1 MLKIVLASAS
11 PRRREILENLGLEFE
26 IVVSD
31 VDESSDIQ
39 EPELLVKELSNRKA
53 ESVYQSLN
61 CPSDTLVI
69 GCDSV
74 VVSENEI
81 FGKPKD
87 RQDAKR
93 MLSQLQD
100 SKHSVISGLTLIY
113 NGKTETAYEETF
125 VLFDKVSEAEMDRY
139 IATGECEDKAGAY
152 AIQGKACKWI
162 KGINGCYYNVVGLPV
177 HLMYELAKKLDLGG
191 QM

>member
-1 MLKIVLASAS
+1 MKIILASAS
-11 PRRREILENLGLEFE
+11 PRRREILEKLELAFE

-31 VDESSDIQ
+31 VDESSDIK
-39 EPELLVKELSNRKA
+39 EPALLVQELSKRKA

-61 CPSDTLVI
+61 CPKDTLVI

-93 MLSQLQD
+93 MLLQLQD
-100 SKHSVISGLTLIY
+100 NKHSVISGLTLIY
-113 NGKTETAYEETF
+113 NGEIETAYEETF
-125 VLFDKVSEAEMDRY
+125 VVFDKISEPEMDKY
-139 IATGECEDKAGAY
+139 IASGECDDKAGGY

-177 HLMYELAKKLDLGG
+177 HLMCKLAEKFEISL
-191 QM
+191 

>member
-1 MLKIVLASAS
+1 MKIVLASAS
-11 PRRREILENLGLEFE
+11 PRRREILENLELQFE

-31 VDESSDIQ
+31 VDESSDITQ
-39 EPELLVKELSNRKA
+39 PELLVKELSKRKA

-61 CPSDTLVI
+61 YPSDTLVI

-74 VVSENEI
+74 VASENEI

-93 MLSQLQD
+93 MLSRLQNN
-100 SKHSVISGLTLIY
+100 KHSVISGLTLIY
-113 NGKTETAYEETF
+113 NGKSETAYEETT
-125 VLFDKVSEAEMDRY
+125 VLFDKITESEMDKY
-139 IATGECEDKAGAY
+139 IASGECDDKAGGY

-177 HLMYELAKKLDLGG
+177 HLMYQMAEKLEILL
-191 QM
+191 

>member
-1 MLKIVLASAS
+1 MRIVLASAS
-11 PRRREILENLGLEFE
+11 PRRREILENLGLQFE

-31 VDESSDIQ
+31 ADESSDIK
-39 EPELLVKELSNRKA
+39 EPELLVKELSKRKA
-53 ESVYQSLN
+53 ESVYQGLG
-61 CPSDTLVI
+61 CPADTLII

-74 VVSENEI
+74 VVSGDEI

-93 MLSQLQD
+93 MLSRLQD
-100 SKHSVISGLTLIY
+100 NKHSVISGLTLIY

-125 VLFDKVSEAEMDRY
+125 VLFDKVSEPEMDKY
-139 IATGECEDKAGAY
+139 IASGECDDKAGAY

-177 HLMYELAKKLDLGG
+177 HLMYKLAEKFEISL
-191 QM
+191 